1 MSADGTSSRNPVG
14 RPFGLQVALEDRSVA
29 ESFIERLADGN
40 VDLESKIAELR
51 AEELDS
57 RVVRHY
63 ILSGETY
70 SCVVCQHVRNIVAG
84 SWRKHIKTQGHLL
97 AEIAVLT
104 GM

>member
-1 MSADGTSSRNPVG
+1 VSLK
-14 RPFGLQVALEDRSVA
+14 GL
-29 ESFIERLADGN
+29 FERLADVN
-40 VDLESKIAELR
+40 VDFESKIAELR
-51 AEELDS
+51 AEDLDS

-63 ILSGETY
+63 ILAGETY